1 MRTVLKVQKNNDKE
15 NKLKLAF
22 SRWSFSQKG
31 FIIGA
36 QQGRKYSSLT
46 GYNSFMAEVSII
58 EKPVNWFI
66 LQISV
71 LVSI

>member
-1 MRTVLKVQKNNDKE
+1 MRTVLKIQKNNDKE

-36 QQGRKYSSLT
+36 QQGRKYSCLT

-71 LVSI
+71 LVSM